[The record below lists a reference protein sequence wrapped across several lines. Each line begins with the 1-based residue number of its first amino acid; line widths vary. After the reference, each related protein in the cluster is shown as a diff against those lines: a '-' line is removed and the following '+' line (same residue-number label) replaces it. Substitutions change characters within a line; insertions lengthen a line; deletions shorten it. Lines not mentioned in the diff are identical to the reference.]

1 MLQVNVSL
9 LKMSAERFL
18 PDALPELVHI
28 NVNVNILE
36 AESKTE
42 NRLEIPF
49 IFTVNYN
56 PFVASINIQG
66 KAIVLGEKNE
76 VKKIYDECERNKASP
91 PAIAQIISN
100 IVFVE
105 ALLISKALNIPP
117 PLPLPQAS
125 MAKQETKVDYRV

>member
-18 PDALPELVHI
+18 SDALPELIHI

-42 NRLEIPF
+42 NQLEIPF

-56 PFVASINIQG
+56 PSIANINIQG

-76 VKKIYDECERNKASP
+76 VKKAYAECERNKALP
-91 PAIAQIISN
+91 PAIAQAISN

-117 PLPLPQAS
+117 PLPLPQVPA
-125 MAKQETKVDYRV
+125 AKHETKVDYRV